1 LNITLHDREA
11 PPYDRHLHAAQAGA
25 PRPAK
30 ALDRAA
36 RLRRRLLAFSLPV
49 VAALFMATEGL
60 NPKGAD
66 APSFFHAFG
75 YVYFVGVPVATAL
88 MAVALWRS
96 RAVPRWL
103 ALLYFVGLEV
113 AFQVTS
119 LRPLVV
125 VVLMAPFAAATVVL
139 AVRIWRTTGRPAG
152 AAA

>member
-11 PPYDRHLHAAQAGA
+11 PPYDRHLTPVPAGA
-25 PRPAK
+25 RRPAQTLDK
-30 ALDRAA
+30 AT

-49 VAALFMATEGL
+49 IAALFMAAEGL
-60 NPKGAD
+60 NPKGTD
-66 APSFFHAFG
+66 DPSFFHAFG

-125 VVLMAPFAAATVVL
+125 VVLMAPFAVATVVL
-139 AVRIWRTTGRPAG
+139 AVRIWRTAARPLVETA
-152 AAA
+152 

>member
-11 PPYDRHLHAAQAGA
+11 PPFDRHLHAARAGA
-25 PRPAK
+25 PRPRK

-36 RLRRRLLAFSLPV
+36 RLRRRLLALSLPLI
-49 VAALFMATEGL
+49 AALFMATEGL
-60 NPKGAD
+60 NPKGTD
-66 APSFFHAFG
+66 DPSFFHAFG
-75 YVYFVGVPVATAL
+75 YVYFVGVSVATAL
-88 MAVALWRS
+88 MAFALWRT
-96 RAVPRWL
+96 RVVPRWL
-103 ALLYFVGLEV
+103 ALLYFFALEV

-125 VVLMAPFAAATVVL
+125 VVLMAPFAAAAVVL